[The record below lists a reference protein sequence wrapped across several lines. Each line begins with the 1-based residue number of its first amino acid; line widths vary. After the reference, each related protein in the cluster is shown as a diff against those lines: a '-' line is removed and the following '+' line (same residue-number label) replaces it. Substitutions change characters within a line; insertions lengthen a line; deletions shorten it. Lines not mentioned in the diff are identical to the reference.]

1 MKKKMFLNMLITVV
15 LNIFV
20 INFTSCN
27 SIESVECKDGNVAEV
42 ISGFK
47 SNSTH
52 KVEMIGTIN
61 NDTFKKI
68 VKALN
73 QDKTIKIY
81 LDLSRTDGL
90 KRMGTVGAKGI
101 LGITLPKTLYY
112 VTGNS
117 FRDCTEL
124 EYIKVAS
131 DNKSLV
137 VKDNVIYDSVMK
149 YLYCAAKNI
158 KEISIPESV
167 KTIQDYALDE
177 CIYIEDLV
185 IPETVDFIGTNG
197 NNMKML
203 KTLTLNGGGNN
214 SSISRCF
221 KKCESLEKVII
232 GENVKG
238 ITWSFDDCPKL
249 KSIVTGDSV
258 ETLNQSFTR
267 DNEVTNIELGK
278 NVRYVFGCFLPSRDK
293 DYNFE
298 EHAPVIINI
307 PANCEEFHW
316 GRKLA
321 SLKIENPENF
331 RYRTGLGDSFLKF
344 PDDIANDGE
353 KIAELLNFA
362 ASNNDTINILS
373 VNSKEY
379 IRLYK
384 NINSV
389 N

>member
-1 MKKKMFLNMLITVV
+1 MKKKMFLNMLITVA

-20 INFTSCN
+20 INYASCN
-27 SIESVECKDGNVAEV
+27 PIESVECKDGNVVEV

-73 QDKTIKIY
+73 QDKTVKIY
-81 LDLSRTDGL
+81 LDLSKTDGL

-112 VTGNS
+112 VTGSS

-137 VKDNVIYDSVMK
+137 VKDNVIYDSVMEC
-149 YLYCAAKNI
+149 LLCAAKNI

-167 KTIQDYALDE
+167 KTIQDYALDK

-185 IPETVDFIGTNG
+185 IPETVNSIGTNG
-197 NNMKML
+197 NGMKML
-203 KTLTLNGGGNN
+203 KTLTLNGGGNY
-214 SSISRCF
+214 IFQCF
-221 KKCESLEKVII
+221 EYCESLEKVVI
-232 GENVKG
+232 GGNVKD
-238 ITWSFDDCPKL
+238 ISTSFDNCPKL
-249 KSIVTGDSV
+249 KSVVIGDSV
-258 ETLNQSFTR
+258 ERIISSFYR
-267 DNEVTNIELGK
+267 ANELSYVELGK
-278 NVRYVFGCFLPSRDK
+278 NVRKFFCALLPTTDEDK
-293 DYNFE
+293 DNIPLE
-298 EHAPVIINI
+298 INI
-307 PANCEEFHW
+307 PANCDEIFW
-316 GRKLA
+316 GSKKLS

-331 RYRTGLGDSFLKF
+331 RYRIDSGDSFSKF

-362 ASNNDTINILS
+362 ASNNNPVTFDILIVS
-373 VNSKEY
+373 VNSEY
-379 IRLYK
+379 YK
-384 NINSV
+384 N
-389 N
+389 